1 MVETT
6 LSSHLHL
13 LKCSLSMEQSL
24 NLCLRWFAQGCI
36 SSCSST
42 ALNNASSEISS
53 NHFSLKKKAQGQN
66 APRNRWRTKKRRQ
79 RRQKGGILPLAA
91 LLPALIP
98 GGKAIGLAAAGA
110 GASYGVNK
118 ALESATRKRWFY
130 RWKTLFH
137 LLFWKTTFFIIF
149 SHDVICKSL

>member
-13 LKCSLSMEQSL
+13 PKCSLSMEQSL

-36 SSCSST
+36 SSCSSK
-42 ALNNASSEISS
+42 AHNNASSEISS
-53 NHFSLKKKAQGQN
+53 NHFSLKKEGT
-66 APRNRWRTKKRRQ
+66 RTKRTTKQ
-79 RRQKGGILPLAA
+79 VENKEKKTKKTEGGILPLAA
-91 LLPALIP
+91 LIPALIA

-130 RWKTLFH
+130 RWTTLFR
-137 LLFWKTTFFIIF
+137 LLFRKTTFFIF